1 MKVEKIG
8 SRGLLFSFKDPYLT
22 NVYVI
27 IGKEQV
33 FILDTSLG
41 SEPMR
46 FVKETLEKQD
56 YEDRPIVIF
65 NSHGDYDH
73 YWGNAVFDDAL
84 IIGHLYCR
92 SRILEEGKGAL
103 RKYKDH
109 KRGDVVIKAPSL
121 TFYKRLEFPDEGISF
136 FHTPGHTIDSA
147 SCFDDIDKVLFVGDN
162 VESPI
167 PYVYNTNVGQF
178 TKTLMSYR
186 GIEWKVML
194 ASHDS
199 PIHDQILLERNIE
212 YISNLQNWTV
222 DLPELSE
229 DELHLHAHNV
239 SYLEKNL
246 IESMLTPAA
255 KRHIEALKKVAH
267 H

>member
-65 NSHGDYDH
+65 NSHGDYYH

-103 RKYKDH
+103 RKYNDH